1 MNSKIELSL
10 RIKEASTVLA
20 LLFGC
25 FYAVILAKT
34 LEYSISYF
42 YNLNLIS
49 LIILCLIINYCLSN
63 TSFVNNLEVS
73 KILLIKIVT
82 TVLLFSL
89 IVPIT
94 NHKLNKELNLAEKI
108 KINKNLQKILE
119 ISKEN
124 ISENLSFSDKEKF
137 ENSINIIKNRMKN
150 VSSHFTGRDLNITKN
165 ILKELVIFKQKSDIK
180 KQEKNLEQDTKEL
193 IKNMN

>member
-108 KINKNLQKILE
+108 KINKNLQTILE

>member
-1 MNSKIELSL
+1 MNPKIELSL
-10 RIKEASTVLA
+10 RIKEVSTVLA

-25 FYAVILAKT
+25 FYVVILAKT

-108 KINKNLQKILE
+108 KINKNLQTILE

>member
-10 RIKEASTVLA
+10 RIKEASTDLA

-42 YNLNLIS
+42 YDLTLIS

-73 KILLIKIVT
+73 KILLVKIVT

-94 NHKLNKELNLAEKI
+94 NHKLNQELNLAEKI
-108 KINKNLQKILE
+108 KINKNLQTILE

-150 VSSHFTGRDLNITKN
+150 VSSHFTGRDLNITEN

>member
-34 LEYSISYF
+34 LEYSVSYF
-42 YNLNLIS
+42 YNLALIS
-49 LIILCLIINYCLSN
+49 LIIWCLIINYYLSN
-63 TSFVNNLEVS
+63 TSFIKNLEVS
-73 KILLIKIVT
+73 KILLVKIVI

-94 NHKLNKELNLAEKI
+94 NHKLNQELNLAEKI
-108 KINKNLQKILE
+108 KINKNLQTILE

-150 VSSHFTGRDLNITKN
+150 VSSHFTGRDLNITEN